1 LKKRKSQ
8 NNEISTKASLLLLPG
23 LLDWFIIILFTSF
36 FDDTTCLNNTSPLL
50 GQFLFLQLFIK
61 NLCCW
66 NFTKISLPR
75 HQITFLESVGGSV
88 EQQKQSL
95 EGLQAST
102 LKPPNF
108 PLSLT
113 LLLTSE
119 TTKGAFDT
127 FIQACRIEVVAFCLS
142 AHI

>member
-1 LKKRKSQ
+1 LLEQHQPPSWSVSFSTTLHKKSV
-8 NNEISTKASLLLLPG
+8 LLE
-23 LLDWFIIILFTSF
+23 FY
-36 FDDTTCLNNTSPLL
+36 
-50 GQFLFLQLFIK
+50 K
-61 NLCCW
+61 
-66 NFTKISLPR
+66 KSLPR